1 MPKPIEETPRSDL
14 HDVLHDIVDRML
26 APFGKTSQR
35 SPPSLLGP
43 NYPIDITKPN
53 QHDSKGA
60 FLAELSVVEKAI
72 EHAEGFLGLFLDLGS
87 EQAPAKDL
95 DRFEEAIDA
104 KIRSASSPAPITS
117 TTELIRRN
125 IAETGGLNG
134 SLWVMVDIHR
144 AMKTRLS
151 ELEEQRDQFWNV
163 SHRAPDYYA
172 RAIAS
177 RLAKLFAR
185 ETGERPTSGSSP
197 VSGAASTSFTRALE
211 DIFELLDIESG
222 SRSPADWAITNLTE
236 DDFRPAINIFAATRN
251 LGFPTKLGRPTL
263 GSIPETGD

>member
-14 HDVLHDIVDRML
+14 NDVLHDIVDRML
-26 APFGKTSQR
+26 APFGKTSQP
-35 SPPSLLGP
+35 SPPSLLGA

-60 FLAELSVVEKAI
+60 FLSELSVVEKAI
-72 EHAEGFLGLFLDLGS
+72 EHAEGFLGLFLDFGS
-87 EQAPAKDL
+87 EQAPATNL

-104 KIRSASSPAPITS
+104 TMQSASSLVPITS
-117 TTELIRRN
+117 TSELIRRN

-134 SLWVMVDIHR
+134 SLWIMVDIRH
-144 AMKTRLS
+144 AMKMR
-151 ELEEQRDQFWNV
+151 LEELKEQHDQFWNV
-163 SHRAPDYYA
+163 PHRAPDYYA

-185 ETGERPTSGSSP
+185 ETGKRPTSGSSP
-197 VSGAASTSFTRALE
+197 VSGGASTGFTRALE

-222 SRSPADWAITNLTE
+222 TRTPAEWAIKNLTE
-236 DDFRPAINIFAATRN
+236 DDFKPALITFAATSN
-251 LGFPTKLGRPTL
+251 LGFPMKTGRPTL
-263 GSIPETGD
+263 SSILETED